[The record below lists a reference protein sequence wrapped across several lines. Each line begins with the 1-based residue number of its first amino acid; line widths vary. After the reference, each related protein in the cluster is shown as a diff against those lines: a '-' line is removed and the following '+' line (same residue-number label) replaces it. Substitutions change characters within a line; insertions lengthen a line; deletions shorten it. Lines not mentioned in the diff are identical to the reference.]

1 MLTYLIA
8 TFIQVISDYGL
19 KNSAYQN
26 ISHWKPIVQGNLN
39 SEVLIMGSSRGAV
52 SYNPQVIQRILNKK
66 TQNISFDA
74 GAFNLQKIKLDTY
87 LRTNKPPEIFIQNVD
102 LAHFSTSDKIP
113 DKAQFIPYNRSEFLI
128 TQLQEIDPEFKRWN
142 FLPLLNY
149 NGNFKYLILSLK
161 SLMVENNA
169 SSQDAFLGVEKK
181 FNIDSNN
188 LQRLEKLSNSELAL
202 KNYQPGFN
210 SLSETLKKLPKS
222 TKIYLVWAPEHH
234 YRLERAAEV
243 RNAMIKKIQD
253 LSLTFP
259 NVYFLNY
266 SDHPIACTSTNFYDT
281 FHLNYEGASRFS
293 EILANNIKQNLK

>member
-8 TFIQVISDYGL
+8 TLIQVISDYGL

-74 GAFNLQKIKLDTY
+74 GSFNLQKIKLDTY
-87 LRTNKPPEIFIQNVD
+87 LQTNKPPEIFIQNVD
-102 LAHFSTSDKIP
+102 LAHFSTSNKIP

-142 FLPLLNY
+142 FIPLLNY
-149 NGNFKYLILSLK
+149 NENFKFLFLGFK
-161 SLMVENNA
+161 ALMVKNHNQ
-169 SSQDAFLGVEKK
+169 QDAFQGVEKTFK
-181 FNIDSNN
+181 IDSNN
-188 LQRLEKLSNSELAL
+188 LKRLENLPHPDLAL
-202 KNYQPGFN
+202 KNYQPGLN
-210 SLSETLKKLPKS
+210 SLVETLKNLPKS

-234 YRLERAAEV
+234 YRLERAVEV
-243 RNAMIKKIQD
+243 RNAMIKEIQN

-266 SDHPIACTSTNFYDT
+266 SDHPIACSSNYFYDT